1 MSLMSTTATTPWT
14 CLDCAAEY
22 PVRVGWCT
30 GCGARGRVLM
40 LGRRP
45 RAELDAAV
53 EVADAASLARLAGEP
68 RPLVAYPQVL
78 AGHGALAVVVGESG
92 GGKSTASALILDAVR
107 GPVLY
112 VSAEEGLGP
121 TLAQRLARLG
131 VVRRDFHLLGRAS
144 VDQTAEYL
152 RRTRAVAL
160 VIDSVQAAQ
169 WEPRDLRHLLA
180 VNPRIELLLAVCQV
194 NARGRPEGRHSLIH
208 EADLVLTVE
217 QLVITVTKSR
227 YQEVTTNESVKVPVL
242 PVLPR
247 GDAGG
252 PLRQA
257 PAPLW
262 RLRLVQREDL
272 RTWSEDD
279 RRSDAH
285 E

>member
-1 MSLMSTTATTPWT
+1 MNTTATTPWT

-30 GCGARGRVLM
+30 GCGARGRVIM

-68 RPLVAYPQVL
+68 KPLAAYPTILV
-78 AGHGALAVVVGESG
+78 GHGALAVVVGESG

-121 TLAQRLARLG
+121 TLAQRLTRLG
-131 VVRRDFHLLGRAS
+131 VTRRDFHLLGRAT

-152 RRTRAVAL
+152 RKTRAVAL

-180 VNPRIELLLAVCQV
+180 VHPRVELLLAVCQV
-194 NARGRPEGRHSLIH
+194 NAKGRPEGRHSLIH
-208 EADLVLTVE
+208 EADLVLAVE
-217 QLVITVTKSR
+217 QLHITVTKSR
-227 YQEVTTNESVKVPVL
+227 YQEINPNESLKIPVL

-247 GDAGG
+247 GDAGS
-252 PLRQA
+252 PLRQT
-257 PAPLW
+257 PTPIR
-262 RLRLVQREDL
+262 RLRLLQCEDIREGG
-272 RTWSEDD
+272 EDH
-279 RRSDAH
+279 RRADAD

>member
-68 RPLVAYPQVL
+68 RPLAAYPTIL

-92 GGKSTASALILDAVR
+92 GGKSTASARILDAVR

-121 TLAQRLARLG
+121 TLAQRLTRLS
-131 VVRRDFHLLGRAS
+131 VTRRDFHLLGRAS

-180 VNPRIELLLAVCQV
+180 VNPRVELLLAVCQV
-194 NARGRPEGRHSLIH
+194 NAKGRPEGRHSLIH
-208 EADLVLTVE
+208 EADLVLAVE
-217 QLVITVTKSR
+217 QLTITITKSR
-227 YQEVTTNESVKVPVL
+227 YQEITPNESLKIPVL

-247 GDAGG
+247 GDAGS
-252 PLRQA
+252 PVRQA
-257 PAPLW
+257 PTPL
-262 RLRLVQREDL
+262 RSLRLVQREDF
-272 RTWSEDD
+272 REGGEDH
-279 RRSDAH
+279 RGADAD

>member
-1 MSLMSTTATTPWT
+1 MNTTALSPWT

-22 PVRVGWCT
+22 PIRVGWCT

-45 RAELDAAV
+45 RAELDAQP
-53 EVADAASLARLAGEP
+53 EVADAASLARLAGDP
-68 RPLVAYPQVL
+68 RPLAAYPTIL

-92 GGKSTASALILDAVR
+92 GGKSTASARILDAVR

-131 VVRRDFHLLGRAS
+131 VTRRDFHLLGRAS
-144 VDQTAEYL
+144 VDQTAEHL
-152 RRTRAVAL
+152 RKTRAVAL
-160 VIDSVQAAQ
+160 AIDSVQAAQ

-208 EADLVLTVE
+208 EADLVLAVE
-217 QLVITVTKSR
+217 QLHINVTKSR
-227 YQEVTTNESVKVPVL
+227 YQEINTNESRQIAVL

-247 GDAGG
+247 GDAGS
-252 PLRQA
+252 PVRQT
-257 PAPLW
+257 PTPI
-262 RLRLVQREDL
+262 RSLRLVQCEDFREGG
-272 RTWSEDD
+272 EDH
-279 RRSDAH
+279 SGADAD